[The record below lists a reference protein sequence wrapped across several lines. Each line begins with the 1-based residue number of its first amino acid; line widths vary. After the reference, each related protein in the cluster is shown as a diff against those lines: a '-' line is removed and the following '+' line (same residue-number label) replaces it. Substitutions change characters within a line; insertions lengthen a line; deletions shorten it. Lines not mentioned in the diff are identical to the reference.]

1 MNTSKL
7 SEIKLN
13 NPRIDL
19 LNQSIYNSKDVND
32 QLLSTSTLLIK
43 NTSFLSKSFNN
54 PPSIQVKKKKM
65 KNFNLKPK
73 LNSRNV
79 LKYNNKVLSYSTN
92 LMNLKED
99 DREKLSNYYKLT
111 DDIDKEEDLTNTI
124 STTRENKPVN
134 KEQKLLFSR
143 YNILYDNKISL
154 TQLPKIN
161 ESNISCS
168 FQSTY
173 FNSSN
178 KAKRTI
184 ETNKQLADRM
194 NEITNYF
201 LVQKYKKKN

>member
-7 SEIKLN
+7 SKIKVN
-13 NPRIDL
+13 NSRINL

-143 YNILYDNKISL
+143 YNILYDNSISL

-161 ESNISCS
+161 ESNISCN

-173 FNSSN
+173 FNNAN
-178 KAKRTI
+178 KAKR
-184 ETNKQLADRM
+184 KQI
-194 NEITNYF
+194 NN
-201 LVQKYKKKN
+201 